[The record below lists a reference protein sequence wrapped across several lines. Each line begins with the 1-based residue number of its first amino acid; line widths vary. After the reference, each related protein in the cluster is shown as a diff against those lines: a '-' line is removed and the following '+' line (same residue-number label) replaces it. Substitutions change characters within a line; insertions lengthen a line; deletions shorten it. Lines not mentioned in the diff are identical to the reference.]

1 MEVRLQKLIA
11 QAGIAS
17 RRKAEELIRS
27 GLVTVNGQVV
37 TRLGA
42 KADPERDHIKVMG
55 KLITPRLRAYE
66 SVYILLNKP
75 KGYVSSLF
83 DPEGRRLI
91 TSLLPP
97 LGQRVHPVGRLDV
110 QSEGLILLT
119 NDGAFTHLLTS
130 AKYGIPKVYHV
141 KVKGIP
147 DEEALDRLRR
157 GVTIDGYRTAPC
169 EITLL
174 AQTRT
179 NAWYAVTLRQ
189 GISRQI
195 RKMFETIG
203 HSVLKLR
210 RVAIGFLTDEGLPPG
225 GWRYLTPEEVARF
238 FAVRE
243 GRPIAPVV
251 PPLAHL
257 VSGQSSRR
265 RLSKRVATPPAGAA

>member
-27 GLVTVNGQVV
+27 GLVTVNRQVITQV
-37 TRLGA
+37 GA
-42 KADPERDHIKVMG
+42 KADPARDHIKVMG
-55 KLITPRLRAYE
+55 RLINPRLRTHKPL
-66 SVYILLNKP
+66 YILLNKP
-75 KGYVSSLF
+75 KGYVSSMY
-83 DPEGRRLI
+83 DPQGRRLI

-119 NDGAFTHLLTS
+119 SDGDFTHLLTS

-147 DEEALDRLRR
+147 DEKALERLRR
-157 GVTIDGYRTAPC
+157 GVILEGRRTAPC
-169 EITLL
+169 DIALVGRT
-174 AQTRT
+174 QT

-195 RKMFETIG
+195 RKMFESIG

-210 RVAIGFLTDEGLPPG
+210 RVAIGFLTDEGLAPG
-225 GWRYLTPEEVARF
+225 MWRYLTPEEVRRF

-243 GRPIAPVV
+243 GRTIAPVV
-251 PPLAHL
+251 PPL
-257 VSGQSSRR
+257 SGPRGRR
-265 RLSKRVATPPAGAA
+265 AR